1 MTIENIIQQNV
12 ALAVKQL
19 FNEDIEAAS
28 IALQETNK
36 DFVGDI
42 TVVVFPYVRFAKRT
56 PEQTGEALGNFL
68 LEKTIE
74 IKVCP
79 SCAHRN
85 ERIKVTCEHC
95 GKFLKD
101 VEIQVENYLNSKEP
115 ETILLSFGSSKIII
129 KVTNNK
135 TQSYGY
141 KDFLEIRDF
150 KTISSKHFIMYKDH
164 LDIFIIDTSVN
175 GTYINKTKLMGGVPL
190 KINKHDILTL
200 ADIKF
205 TIDDIN

>member
-1 MTIENIIQQNV
+1 MKT
-12 ALAVKQL
+12 VKECSSCGTYNKFQL
-19 FNEDIEAAS
+19 DNCNDCGFHLPNT
-28 IALQETNK
+28 L
-36 DFVGDI
+36 I
-42 TVVVFPYVRFAKRT
+42 TVEDDLDKNP
-56 PEQTGEALGNFL
+56 NFSSREEEKL
-68 LEKTIE
+68 IVEKTIE